1 MPILSKVLKKNNI
14 IKINKIQ
21 NQSIELSLL
30 LSIPASLGLI
40 LASEEIVNV
49 LFGYGSFTKEDVYMT
64 AQALKYFGYGI
75 PSFAL
80 VKVLSNFFFARDNT
94 KTPFYVSVL
103 IVSLNISLSL
113 FFFKQVGFIIIPIA
127 TSLSTWVG
135 VILYFIILN
144 KYNYF
149 YIVPNLVTNIFKIIL
164 STILM
169 SLILIY
175 GLNYFQ
181 DNLDYFNRFKSIY
194 LLIIIGFVTT
204 IYLISC
210 YLLGVLKVKNYKTN

>member
-1 MPILSKVLKKNNI
+1 M
-14 IKINKIQ
+14 
-21 NQSIELSLL
+21 
-30 LSIPASLGLI
+30 
-40 LASEEIVNV
+40 
-49 LFGYGSFTKEDVYMT
+49 
-64 AQALKYFGYGI
+64 
-75 PSFAL
+75 
-80 VKVLSNFFFARDNT
+80 
-94 KTPFYVSVL
+94 L

>member
-1 MPILSKVLKKNNI
+1 M
-14 IKINKIQ
+14 
-21 NQSIELSLL
+21 SLL
-30 LSIPASLGLI
+30 LSVPASFGLI
-40 LASEEIVNV
+40 LASDEIVNV
-49 LFGYGSFTKEDVYMT
+49 LFGYGSFSKENVHMT
-64 AQALKYFGYGI
+64 SQALKYFGYGI

-135 VILYFIILN
+135 VILYFMILK
-144 KYNYF
+144 KYKYF
-149 YIVPNLVTNIFKIIL
+149 YIDTNLAINISKIIF

-169 SLILIY
+169 SLVLFY

-194 LLIIIGFVTT
+194 LLIIIGFVAT

-210 YLLGVLKVKNYKTN
+210 YLLGVLKVKKYKIN